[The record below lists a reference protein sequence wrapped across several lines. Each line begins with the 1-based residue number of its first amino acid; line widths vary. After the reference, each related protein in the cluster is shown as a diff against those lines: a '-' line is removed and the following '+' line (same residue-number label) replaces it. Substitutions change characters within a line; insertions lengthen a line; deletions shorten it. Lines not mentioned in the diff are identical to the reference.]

1 MDRKFAF
8 MVEVP
13 LVKGR
18 YAWIIDVS
26 IDDEDNSVGVM
37 GPSDAPDR
45 LIERL
50 KAGEGRRW
58 QLASDDEGSGDHIDY
73 EGRIITVDDKWN
85 DTEGTDLD
93 FGPLDDYGEPNIG
106 SSTIRYLNEDGEWV
120 E

>member
-1 MDRKFAF
+1 VDGKFEF
-8 MVEVP
+8 MVDVT

-26 IDDEDNSVGVM
+26 TDDEDKSVGVI
-37 GPSDAPDR
+37 GPSDAPDH

-50 KAGEGRRW
+50 RAGEGRRW

-73 EGRIITVDDKWN
+73 EGRIITVDRKGN
-85 DTEGTDLD
+85 DTERTDLD
-93 FGPLDDYGEPNIG
+93 FGPLDDYGCPNIG
-106 SSTIRYLNEDGEWV
+106 STTIRYMNEKGEWV